1 MSPDFCKPDEL
12 IEQAMKNKNQKE
24 VQIILEAFRKSL
36 KEAQSEEEY
45 KNSVQNVL
53 ELTKNFQEM
62 TKLIEKI
69 GSKQNT
75 KESKP

>member
-1 MSPDFCKPDEL
+1 M
-12 IEQAMKNKNQKE
+12 
-24 VQIILEAFRKSL
+24 

-45 KNSVQNVL
+45 KNSVENVL

-69 GSKQNT
+69 GTKQNNR
-75 KESKP
+75 EQKP